1 MEQME
6 IPLARRSDPDTSR
19 VAAKRAA
26 EFRIR
31 HEAKIWQALKDYGSM
46 IPSEIAYH
54 TGLDAVAVSRR
65 GAGMV
70 MKLLVTVGPDV
81 REGCR
86 VWRAA

>member
-1 MEQME
+1 MTQLDL
-6 IPLARRSDPDTSR
+6 PLARRTDAATSHA
-19 VAAKRAA
+19 AAKRAVVFKA
-26 EFRIR
+26 R
-31 HEAKIWQALKDYGSM
+31 HEAKIWQALKDYVIL

-70 MKLLVTVGPDV
+70 RKGLVSVGPDV